1 MKHSRRDAKRTIER
15 APAAGYHRKYPSP
28 KKQILFQRK
37 ILVCGS
43 RQFIEILN
51 ARPVRCA
58 NYVLVASKGYSI
70 NLAKTIGIGQVLSEF
85 RGGLFTFASNDDVY
99 SCFVVQN
106 LFIHKC
112 GMQAPQN
119 NCGVGTDFFG
129 STRG

>member
-28 KKQILFQRK
+28 KKPILFQRK
-37 ILVCGS
+37 IMVCGS

-51 ARPVRCA
+51 ARPIWCA
-58 NYVLVASKGYSI
+58 NYLLIASKGYSI
-70 NLAKTIGIGQVLSEF
+70 NLAETIVIGRVPSEF
-85 RGGLFTFASNDDVY
+85 QCGLFTFASNNDVY

-112 GMQAPQN
+112 G
-119 NCGVGTDFFG
+119 V
-129 STRG
+129 